1 MLMRSASND
10 GGGGGSQAA
19 AGGPPTLL
27 LDVMDTIV
35 YDPFFNDMPRFF
47 DITFNEL
54 LAAKHPTAWL
64 QFERAEIS
72 EEELFRMFFAD
83 GRLFDGAALKQHMAG
98 CYRYIDGME
107 TLLQRLQSSGA
118 DVHAFSNYP
127 VWWQMIEEKL
137 LLSRYLDWT
146 FISCQGPIQGLRKPS
161 PESFAAVV
169 SHLQLPPEGLLFVDD
184 RQVNVD
190 GALSAGIPSIRFES
204 AAQLEA
210 ELRQR
215 GFQL

>member
-1 MLMRSASND
+1 LTWLFNASLSSSFSLHSA
-10 GGGGGSQAA
+10 
-19 AGGPPTLL
+19 
-27 LDVMDTIV
+27 
-35 YDPFFNDMPRFF
+35 
-47 DITFNEL
+47 
-54 LAAKHPTAWL
+54 
-64 QFERAEIS
+64 RAVP
-72 EEELFRMFFAD
+72 AD
-83 GRLFDGAALKQHMAG
+83 LTCL
-98 CYRYIDGME
+98 
-107 TLLQRLQSSGA
+107 
-118 DVHAFSNYP
+118 
-127 VWWQMIEEKL
+127 
-137 LLSRYLDWT
+137 
-146 FISCQGPIQGLRKPS
+146 QGLRKPS

>member
-1 MLMRSASND
+1 MPMRSAPND
-10 GGGGGSQAA
+10 DGAQAA
-19 AGGPPTLL
+19 AGGPPILL

-83 GRLFDGAALKQHMAG
+83 GRPVDGAALKQHMAG
-98 CYRYIDGME
+98 CYRYLDGME
-107 TLLQRLQSSGA
+107 ALLQRLQSSGA

-127 VWWQMIEEKL
+127 
-137 LLSRYLDWT
+137 
-146 FISCQGPIQGLRKPS
+146 GLRKPS

-169 SHLQLPPEGLLFVDD
+169 SHLQLPPERLLFVDD

-190 GALSAGIPSIRFES
+190 GALSAGIPSVRFES

>member
-1 MLMRSASND
+1 MRSASND

-64 QFERAEIS
+64 QVSLCAQLPRCCSNIHHCWVHCCRLHTPSWHRACFPVTQFERAEIS

-146 FISCQGPIQGLRKPS
+146 FISCQGPIQASTPT
-161 PESFAAVV
+161 
-169 SHLQLPPEGLLFVDD
+169 
-184 RQVNVD
+184 
-190 GALSAGIPSIRFES
+190 
-204 AAQLEA
+204 
-210 ELRQR
+210 
-215 GFQL
+215 